1 MGKVLYFV
9 FKCTLFF
16 TLIVHLP
23 ILISC
28 SINSEQEIYHKERK
42 NIITVHE
49 SINEMDFGE
58 TYLSN
63 FAKLYLMGDYLIVSD
78 YKSLDNQIY
87 LFDKNNFKLLAET
100 APHGQ
105 GPAEVSNI
113 GHIAIDERNNLFY
126 VTDHGKQNILS
137 YRLDSVLL
145 DPSYKP
151 SIKIN
156 MKGDKFPNE
165 YVLMNDSLALGTIME
180 PSDISGFDILTAEW
194 NLNSGEITPM
204 KYNHPDIK
212 RKRISFAYSKENN
225 IYIESYHHHDLI
237 TICELNGD
245 LKSNIYGKEWDS
257 KMSNEKRYFGSVVVF
272 NNRIIISYSGKSR
285 LSGDSLP
292 TSLIVLDINGN
303 YIKTIE
309 TGYRILDFI
318 CDTQNHRL
326 IFHFDDIIQFGYLS
340 LDGLLD

>member
-1 MGKVLYFV
+1 MRKSSNLV
-9 FKCTLFF
+9 FRIILFS
-16 TLIVHLP
+16 
-23 ILISC
+23 ILISLLSVFLSC
-28 SINSEQEIYHKERK
+28 NLNSEQERYHRERK

-49 SINEMDFGE
+49 SIKEIDFGE

-63 FAKLYLMGDYLIVSD
+63 FAKLYLIDSYLIVSD
-78 YKSLDNQIY
+78 YKSLENQIY
-87 LFDKNNFKLLAET
+87 LFDKNNFKLSTET

-105 GPAEVSNI
+105 GPGEVSNI
-113 GHIAIDERNNLFY
+113 GHIAIDERNKLFY
-126 VTDHGKQNILS
+126 VTNHGKQNILL

-145 DPSYKP
+145 DSSYKP

-194 NLNSGEITPM
+194 NLNSGEIIQM
-204 KYNHPDIK
+204 KYNHPAIK
-212 RKRISFAYSKENN
+212 RKRISFAYSEENN

-237 TICELNGD
+237 TICELNGN

-272 NNRIIISYSGKSR
+272 DNRIIVSYSGKSR

-292 TSLIVLDINGN
+292 TSLIVLDIDGN

-318 CDTQNHRL
+318 YDTQNHRL
-326 IFHFDDIIQFGYLS
+326 IFHFDDMIQFGYLN
-340 LDGLLD
+340 LDSLLD